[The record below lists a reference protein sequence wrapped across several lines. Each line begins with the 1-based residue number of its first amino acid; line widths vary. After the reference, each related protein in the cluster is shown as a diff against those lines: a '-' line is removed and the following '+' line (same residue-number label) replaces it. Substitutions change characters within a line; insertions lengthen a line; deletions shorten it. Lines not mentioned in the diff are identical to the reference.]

1 MFLKNAAG
9 RDSVWEAEQRGNEE
23 LVGWML
29 GVGEERPE
37 GEVKEV
43 VGEEVEEE
51 EGEEEE
57 EVEEVTMTMGMGG
70 TGTNCTNATEEG
82 GKEKAGKS

>member
-29 GVGEERPE
+29 GVGEEKPE

-51 EGEEEE
+51 EEGEI
-57 EVEEVTMTMGMGG
+57 EEVTMTMGMGA
-70 TGTNCTNATEEG
+70 TGTNGTNATQEG
-82 GKEKAGKS
+82 GKDKAGKSWS

>member
-1 MFLKNAAG
+1 MFLRNAAG

-29 GVGEERPE
+29 AFGEERPE

-43 VGEEVEEE
+43 

-57 EVEEVTMTMGMGG
+57 EEEVTMRMGVGG
-70 TGTNCTNATEEG
+70 MTSSVNARGDGAKETGN
-82 GKEKAGKS
+82 S

>member
-1 MFLKNAAG
+1 MFLRNVAG

-51 EGEEEE
+51 EGE
-57 EVEEVTMTMGMGG
+57 VEEVTMRMGMGE
-70 TGTNCTNATEEG
+70 TGINGDNESEEG
-82 GKEKAGKS
+82 GKEKVGKS